1 MRIAINGF
9 GRVGRNITRALLGQ
23 NTQAH
28 AELKLVA
35 LNDLASIEH
44 SAHLLKYDSVYGQYH
59 KPISIKDNQILIADE
74 SIRYSSEADPKKVGW
89 GNLNIDLVLECTGC
103 FSSAEKSSSHLHAG
117 ATRVLISQPATGVD
131 KTVVFGVNHETL
143 LDSDL
148 IISNASCTT
157 NCLAPLAKVINDHF
171 EITEGLMITTHAYT
185 NDQILLDVDHSDLY
199 RARSAALSMI
209 PTKTGAASA
218 VGDVLPELKG
228 KLDGMAIRVPT
239 PTVSLLDFTFLTK
252 KSFEIRE
259 LNEVL
264 FKASKTNLRNVL
276 EVNNIPLVSADFRGH
291 MASCIYDK
299 AHTRKTDT
307 ATKVLAWYDNEW
319 AFSNRML
326 DVALYIKENLATS
339 NLSSSITNI

>member
-35 LNDLASIEH
+35 LNDLAPIEH

-59 KPISIKDNQILIADE
+59 KPISIKDDQILIADE
-74 SIRYSSEADPKKVGW
+74 SIRYFSEADPGKASW
-89 GNLNIDLVLECTGC
+89 GKLNIDLVLECTGC
-103 FSSAEKSSSHLHAG
+103 FPSAEKSSSHLDAG
-117 ATRVLISQPATGVD
+117 AARVLISQPATGVD
-131 KTVVFGVNHETL
+131 KTIVFGVNHETL
-143 LDSDL
+143 SDSDL

-157 NCLAPLAKVINDHF
+157 NCLVPLAKVINDHF
-171 EITEGLMITTHAYT
+171 EIKEGLMVTTHAYT
-185 NDQILLDVDHSDLY
+185 NDQNLLDVDHSDLY

-209 PTKTGAASA
+209 PTKTGAAAA

-239 PTVSLLDFTFLTK
+239 PTVSLLILTFVTVK
-252 KSFEIRE
+252 NFEIRE
-259 LNEVL
+259 LNKVL
-264 FKASKTNLRNVL
+264 IEASKTNLRNVL
-276 EVNNIPLVSADFRGH
+276 EVNDIPLVSADFRGH
-291 MASCIYDK
+291 TASCIYDK
-299 AHTRKTDT
+299 AHTKKTGST
-307 ATKVLAWYDNEW
+307 TKVLAWYDNEW

-326 DVALYIKENLATS
+326 DVALYIEKNLASSNSTS
-339 NLSSSITNI
+339 SVIND

>member
-44 SAHLLKYDSVYGQYH
+44 SAHLLKYDSVYGRYH

-252 KSFEIRE
+252 RSFEISQ

-264 FKASKTNLRNVL
+264 TEASKTNLRNVL
-276 EVNNIPLVSADFRGH
+276 KVNNIPLVSADFRAN

-299 AHTRKTDT
+299 THTRKTDS

-319 AFSNRML
+319 AFSIRML
-326 DVALYIKENLATS
+326 DVALYIKKNLAC
-339 NLSSSITNI
+339 TNFAS